1 MPENVSRL
9 KGVFL
14 EIYLGQ
20 FLQKLVG
27 RQIPTVP
34 IYRVV
39 RQWWIVRKPPETF
52 GNLPETCRKPAG
64 NLSETCL
71 KPPRP
76 VYITENLPETCRKPA
91 AEVSGRFSEV
101 SGQSAIDGPHGICS
115 AGPASTKEEKSQCCT
130 RQWLDNVDAQ
140 ISSHTTLGNLPRKID
155 GASPQNICN
164 CCYCRHLFLS
174 SKLHI
179 YYIESRSID
188 PAWETSHD
196 WPPPPPSPSWSPS
209 ELGPSA
215 AAARGMSAARESSL
229 RNFVT
234 LTTRLSYVH
243 RSSPSLASCI

>member
-9 KGVFL
+9 KVVFL

-20 FLQKLVG
+20 FLQKMVG
-27 RQIPTVP
+27 RQILTVP
-34 IYRVV
+34 TYMLRRACIHKR
-39 RQWWIVRKPPETF
+39 R
-52 GNLPETCRKPAG
+52 
-64 NLSETCL
+64 
-71 KPPRP
+71 
-76 VYITENLPETCRKPA
+76 
-91 AEVSGRFSEV
+91 
-101 SGQSAIDGPHGICS
+101 
-115 AGPASTKEEKSQCCT
+115 KSQCCT

-196 WPPPPPSPSWSPS
+196 WPPPPSPSWLPS

>member
-1 MPENVSRL
+1 MLHTQKCFSFEVCFFKKSIWANFC
-9 KGVFL
+9 K
-14 EIYLGQ
+14 
-20 FLQKLVG
+20 KLVG
-27 RQIPTVP
+27 RKIPNIS
-34 IYRVV
+34 IY
-39 RQWWIVRKPPETF
+39 IYAPPGLHPT
-52 GNLPETCRKPAG
+52 R
-64 NLSETCL
+64 
-71 KPPRP
+71 R
-76 VYITENLPETCRKPA
+76 
-91 AEVSGRFSEV
+91 
-101 SGQSAIDGPHGICS
+101 
-115 AGPASTKEEKSQCCT
+115 KSQCCT

-196 WPPPPPSPSWSPS
+196 WPPPPPLPPSWSPS
-209 ELGPSA
+209 ELGPSAA